1 MKQSIHAKK
10 LDRLLQKTL
19 GVILMQE
26 VPGLLGDVLVT
37 VKEVHVTSGL
47 GLAKVYLSFL
57 PDQHAHD
64 LVAKVEQH
72 KGVLRKLLS
81 NRLKDK
87 LYKVPELCFYPD
99 HSAAHAFKLKRLMD
113 NLKSS

>member
-1 MKQSIHAKK
+1 MKRSIHAKK

-19 GVILMQE
+19 GAILVQE
-26 VPGLLGDVLVT
+26 VSGLLGEVLVT

-57 PDQHAHD
+57 PDQHAND

-72 KGVLRKLLS
+72 KGVLRKLLG
-81 NRLKDK
+81 NQ
-87 LYKVPELCFYPD
+87 
-99 HSAAHAFKLKRLMD
+99 
-113 NLKSS
+113 LKSWIHH